1 MVPRI
6 DFRYLISHTFPGWL
20 FSLEIIVI
28 ISHKTFACPI
38 NLWKELVKSWQSLLG
53 IISIFLVV
61 GTLVGVIID
70 GVQHLIFDLIE
81 KIMAK
86 ARHSPYKVYLIHD
99 MIRTK
104 EELDIFRYFVEDSL
118 WYYYEAYV
126 NCAIALIPSLWI
138 VPRLSEIL
146 HADVIWLY
154 PVLIGIISA
163 LALEGILTY
172 LQARELE
179 REMREELKRRR
190 TCARKPQGT

>member
-1 MVPRI
+1 
-6 DFRYLISHTFPGWL
+6 
-20 FSLEIIVI
+20 
-28 ISHKTFACPI
+28 
-38 NLWKELVKSWQSLLG
+38 
-53 IISIFLVV
+53 
-61 GTLVGVIID
+61 
-70 GVQHLIFDLIE
+70 
-81 KIMAK
+81 MAK
-86 ARHSPYKVYLIHD
+86 LRHSPYKIYLIYD
-99 MIRTK
+99 TIKTK

-138 VPRLSEIL
+138 VPRLSEIV

-154 PVLIGIISA
+154 PVLIGIIFA

-190 TCARKPQGT
+190 TCARKPQGI